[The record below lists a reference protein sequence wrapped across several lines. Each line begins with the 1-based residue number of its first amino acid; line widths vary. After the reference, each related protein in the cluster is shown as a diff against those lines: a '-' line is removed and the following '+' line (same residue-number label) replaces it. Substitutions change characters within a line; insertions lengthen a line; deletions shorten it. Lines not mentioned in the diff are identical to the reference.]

1 MKKKNNVNNNNSRNV
16 YGIIGGMIVTAV
28 GISIAKK
35 IINRRPS
42 VDDLDQN
49 ESDDKVDSSD
59 VNVVDDRTEAYKIT
73 AEIKTI
79 ISRIDEI
86 NPDTIKNETVTVG
99 MPAVKRELLNLIDI
113 INNRLT
119 NQIQPVITD
128 SINERF
134 NRMKMLSDTIFYL
147 IDYDI
152 KADDVIKLR
161 NSVFQ
166 KINTDHPD
174 DMYNRFREEFDKI
187 DKQNCKIII
196 LSKDELDE
204 LKIAFMNL
212 SDAIDSYNAEKAQ
225 E

>member
-49 ESDDKVDSSD
+49 ESDDKVSSSD
-59 VNVVDDRTEAYKIT
+59 VNDVDDRTEAYKIA

-113 INNRLT
+113 INNRLS
-119 NQIQPVITD
+119 NQIRPVITD

-134 NRMKMLSDTIFYL
+134 NRMKMLSDTIFYV

>member
-1 MKKKNNVNNNNSRNV
+1 MKKNKIMNNNSNNV
-16 YGIIGGMIVTAV
+16 YGIICGAIATVV
-28 GISIAKK
+28 GVSIAKN
-35 IINRRPS
+35 IIDRRRSS
-42 VDDLDQN
+42 VDDSDQD
-49 ESDDKVDSSD
+49 ECDSHQHSSGDIDDVSGYEMIAD
-59 VNVVDDRTEAYKIT
+59 
-73 AEIKTI
+73 IKAI

-86 NPDTIKNETVTVG
+86 NPDTIVNETVKVG
-99 MPAVKRELLNLIDI
+99 LPAVKRELLNLIDI
-113 INNRLT
+113 INSRLT

-134 NRMKMLSDTIFYL
+134 NRMKRLSDAIFYV

-166 KINTDHPD
+166 KINIDHPD

-187 DKQNCKIII
+187 DKPNCKILI

-204 LKIAFMNL
+204 LKSAFMNL
-212 SDAIDSYNAEKAQ
+212 SDTIDSYNAEKAR